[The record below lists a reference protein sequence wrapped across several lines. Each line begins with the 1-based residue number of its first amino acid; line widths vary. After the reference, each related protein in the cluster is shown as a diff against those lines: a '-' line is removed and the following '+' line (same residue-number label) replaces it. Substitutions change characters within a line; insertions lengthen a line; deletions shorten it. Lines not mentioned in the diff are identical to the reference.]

1 MRYSCQPFTLRQ
13 LQYATAV
20 AEFTSFRKAAEACAV
35 SQPALSA
42 QISQLETTL
51 GVRLFDRDTT
61 SVRVTTLGREFVE
74 RAQLLLEAAND
85 LIDCVASS
93 TNPTGAALRIGVIPT
108 VGPYLL
114 PQVAVQ
120 LRHSFPQNRFTWVED
135 KTATLIAK
143 LKSDQLDGAIV
154 ALENADIGE
163 AKSLILGKDPFY
175 LALPHHH
182 PLASAETPLLTETLL
197 REKVL
202 VLEDGHCL
210 GDQVQEIC
218 RKAQAG
224 ELDVCGTSLSTLC
237 QMVVGGLGIT
247 LIPKLACE
255 HENRLGTLCLRA
267 FESPPARTLV
277 LIWRSGTP
285 VAEALKAIAPV
296 LRAALS

>member
-285 VAEALKAIAPV
+285 LAEALKAIAPV

>member
-1 MRYSCQPFTLRQ
+1 MRYSSHPFTLRQ
-13 LQYATAV
+13 LQYVAAV
-20 AEFTSFRKAAEACAV
+20 AEFMSFRKAAEACAV

-42 QISQLETTL
+42 QIAQLETTL

-61 SVRVTTLGREFVE
+61 SVRVTAIGVQLVE
-74 RAQLLLEAAND
+74 RVKLLLQAADD
-85 LIDCVASS
+85 LVDCVATS
-93 TNPTGAALRIGVIPT
+93 TDPSGAAVRIGVIPT

-114 PQVAVQ
+114 PQIAVQ
-120 LRHSFPQNRFTWVED
+120 LRHAFPQNRFTWVED

-143 LKSDQLDGAIV
+143 LKADQIDGAIL
-154 ALENADIGE
+154 ALENAEVGD

-175 LALPHHH
+175 LAMPHHH
-182 PLASAETPLLTETLL
+182 PLASSGTPLLTEALL
-197 REKVL
+197 RERVL

-237 QMVVGGLGIT
+237 QMVVGGLGVT

-255 HENRLGTLCLRA
+255 YENRLGTLCLRA
-267 FESPPARTLV
+267 FESPPARTLA
-277 LIWRSGTP
+277 LIWRPGTP

-296 LRAALS
+296 VRSAMN